1 MLYNNGFVST
11 EVHGGWVVVGDPL
24 TAEEDDTEL
33 VVVPLEE
40 VEVLLDEVEVTV
52 VRVVGEVVVE
62 DLAVEVVKM
71 TVLVAA

>member
-1 MLYNNGFVST
+1 M
-11 EVHGGWVVVGDPL
+11 VVGDPL